1 MKEILN
7 YFPRHIAFIL
17 EKNIED
23 KWNSL
28 EEIRIRADKPI
39 LLKFQNE
46 EKIIE
51 QKINIETI
59 LEIMQYICDNSIYSY
74 QEQICNGFITI
85 KGGHRVGISGSAV
98 VENGK
103 VINVKYISCLN
114 FRIAKQIIGVADG
127 IIENL
132 IDKQNNTIYNTLI
145 VSPPGGGKTTML
157 KDIIRQISDG
167 IPKYNFKGKTIGV
180 VDERDEIAAIYQG
193 ISQNNLG
200 IRTDIINNIP
210 KCIGIKMLIRSMSPE
225 IIVADEIGGKEDI
238 DAIEYAMCCGIKGI
252 FTAHG
257 KTIEDLRTK
266 QYIK

>member
-1 MKEILN
+1 
-7 YFPRHIAFIL
+7 
-17 EKNIED
+17 
-23 KWNSL
+23 
-28 EEIRIRADKPI
+28 
-39 LLKFQNE
+39 
-46 EKIIE
+46 
-51 QKINIETI
+51 
-59 LEIMQYICDNSIYSY
+59 
-74 QEQICNGFITI
+74 
-85 KGGHRVGISGSAV
+85 
-98 VENGK
+98 
-103 VINVKYISCLN
+103 
-114 FRIAKQIIGVADG
+114 
-127 IIENL
+127 
-132 IDKQNNTIYNTLI
+132 
-145 VSPPGGGKTTML
+145 ML